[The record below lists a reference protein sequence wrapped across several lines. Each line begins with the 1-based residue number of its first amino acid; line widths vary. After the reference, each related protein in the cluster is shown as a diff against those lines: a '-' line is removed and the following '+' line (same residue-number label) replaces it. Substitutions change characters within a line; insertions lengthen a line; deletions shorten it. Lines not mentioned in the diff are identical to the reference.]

1 MTIGARM
8 ACLSSFYKFLI
19 RMEIVASNPCDA
31 LERPKVQ
38 PSPPKGLSADEIRRL
53 LGVIPRTP
61 SGLRDRAIVL
71 TLALTGRRRTEV
83 LSLTRGDLSGDDV
96 YYSYRGK
103 GGKQVKR
110 ELPRPAV
117 EAIEEALTAWG
128 KSLATMA
135 PGESLWPT
143 PDNERGAQGL
153 GVTGGTFY
161 GNLRGYLRKAG
172 LPPAGV
178 HILRHSA
185 AKLRRDAGESIE
197 DVSRFLDHSSLA
209 VTTVYL
215 RRLEGQEDKSWR
227 KVAAAIGV

>member
-1 MTIGARM
+1 
-8 ACLSSFYKFLI
+8 
-19 RMEIVASNPCDA
+19 
-31 LERPKVQ
+31 
-38 PSPPKGLSADEIRRL
+38 
-53 LGVIPRTP
+53 
-61 SGLRDRAIVL
+61 
-71 TLALTGRRRTEV
+71 
-83 LSLTRGDLSGDDV
+83 
-96 YYSYRGK
+96 
-103 GGKQVKR
+103 VKR

-117 EAIEEALTAWG
+117 EAIQEALAAWG

-143 PDNERGAQGL
+143 PHKERAAQGL

-161 GNLRGYLRKAG
+161 SNLRGHLRKAG

-185 AKLRRDAGESIE
+185 AKLRRDAGESVE

-215 RRLEGQEDKSWR
+215 RRLEGREDKSWP